1 MFVRNNMAKG
11 KNQKLKLLYL
21 AKILK
26 EKTDEENGIT
36 MPQLIDELAKYG
48 VDGERKTL
56 YEDLR
61 LLEQFGL
68 EVSADRD
75 GSRTY
80 YHLVGREFEVA
91 ELKLLVD
98 AIQASRFIT
107 ERKSNALIRKLE
119 SQLSENQAKLLH
131 REVFVADRIKSMNES
146 IYYGID
152 AIHNAMNNNHKIKFH
167 YFRWNVE
174 GKQELR
180 HDGAFYQ
187 VSPWALTWDNQ
198 NYYLIAYDSEWDQLR
213 HYRVDKMKDISELED
228 EKRDGAKLFAD
239 QNKEVYTEK
248 RFKMYNGDIRRV
260 KLKCKNYL
268 ANVIVDQFGTK
279 DRMWPLDEESFTI
292 NVDVAVSPQ
301 FFGWVLALG
310 KDIEIVE
317 PANVVDEMKK
327 YLDEIRA
334 LY

>member
-1 MFVRNNMAKG
+1 MAKG

-26 EKTDEENGIT
+26 EKTDEDHGIT
-36 MPQLIDELAKYG
+36 MPQLIEELAKYG

-61 LLEQFGL
+61 LLEEFGY
-68 EVSADRD
+68 EVNADRD
-75 GSRTY
+75 GARTC
-80 YHLVGREFEVA
+80 YHLVGREFEVP

-119 SQLSENQAKLLH
+119 RQLSEHQAKLLH

-152 AIHNAMNNNHKIKFH
+152 TIHSAMNNNHKIKFH

-174 GKQELR
+174 GKQELG
-180 HDGAFYQ
+180 HGGAFYC
-187 VSPWALTWDNQ
+187 VSPWGLTWDNQ
-198 NYYLIAYDSEWDQLR
+198 NYYLIAYDSEWNQLR

-228 EKRDGAKLFAD
+228 EKREGANVFAE

-248 RFKMYNGDIRRV
+248 RFKMYNGDIQRV

-279 DRMWPLDEESFTI
+279 DRMWPLDEDYFTI

-317 PANVVDEMKK
+317 PDSVVEEMKK